1 MSSLV
6 SSNVINATSSHTS
19 KGHCAEPECLAL
31 CVLSNHYFD
40 QVILVSVRTHFHTE
54 YIIYCFSMHLLKLV
68 DHHYFSIAVWFAL
81 IGSEKL
87 FCSAPVKRI
96 ISSICWF
103 VTAMHV
109 LYMNRLGCSR
119 VTINLRK
126 VFSALHG
133 RVLLDHI
140 LWVRCGTRWNSVSWQ
155 TGLST
160 MLIHRLCP

>member
-19 KGHCAEPECLAL
+19 KGHCAEPECLA
-31 CVLSNHYFD
+31 NHYFN
-40 QVILVSVRTHFHTE
+40 QVIIMSVRTYFHTE

-109 LYMNRLGCSR
+109 LYMGRLGCSR

-140 LWVRCGTRWNSVSWQ
+140 L
-155 TGLST
+155 
-160 MLIHRLCP
+160 